1 VAPCA
6 QTLCSLPVPP
16 AKLPHGS
23 SLQRAVPA
31 GSRKVMNTR
40 GGCGSVPRTCA
51 ASLPLWRRRRGV
63 ARAMTE
69 TTEQPRP
76 PEVAA
81 PYLLQG
87 CCLAAV
93 RAASPQQRCACRRP
107 PMAPTTRR
115 ALKRH
120 WAASRRACSAS
131 RWPPAPAPAP
141 LAPSGPAGQRGP
153 RLACQCACL
162 ADLRAP
168 GVARP
173 SAPRLGRGARGT
185 GARRGVAGRARG
197 PCHTAEQ
204 RGSAVPAP
212 RMMPPPAGG
221 AARGGRG
228 GGGGGPGGRGGRAGR
243 AARRGR
249 RAARAGRGR
258 GRAGRGRARRGA
270 RATQGGRGRRAGPVR
285 PARTRV
291 RALTA
296 AQRTCHGRAAPPH
309 ACRPSQPPSVS
320 HTQTEASLCCA
331 AGARCRRR
339 AAPRHVASGRRP
351 AGARRCAGAA
361 VTPAVRARPQ
371 ADGGGD
377 RGGRQGA
384 RRGGRI
390 QPRAAAGAVRLAA
403 PAEYGPDSDCCCQ
416 RHSSACVRHETAT
429 ACLARSQCAP
439 RLRRLQVA
447 DVKKRESA
455 WPAGAPGGAGR
466 GAGRGARRA
475 AVCAAGAR
483 RCAPPPDLQEGRMLL
498 GLTDTAPGCKSSRTV
513 APSSEEGTQAAVRPR
528 ACTV

>member
-1 VAPCA
+1 
-6 QTLCSLPVPP
+6 
-16 AKLPHGS
+16 
-23 SLQRAVPA
+23 
-31 GSRKVMNTR
+31 
-40 GGCGSVPRTCA
+40 
-51 ASLPLWRRRRGV
+51 
-63 ARAMTE
+63 
-69 TTEQPRP
+69 
-76 PEVAA
+76 
-81 PYLLQG
+81 
-87 CCLAAV
+87 
-93 RAASPQQRCACRRP
+93 
-107 PMAPTTRR
+107 
-115 ALKRH
+115 
-120 WAASRRACSAS
+120 
-131 RWPPAPAPAP
+131 
-141 LAPSGPAGQRGP
+141 
-153 RLACQCACL
+153 
-162 ADLRAP
+162 
-168 GVARP
+168 
-173 SAPRLGRGARGT
+173 
-185 GARRGVAGRARG
+185 
-197 PCHTAEQ
+197 
-204 RGSAVPAP
+204 
-212 RMMPPPAGG
+212 MMPPPAGG

-285 PARTRV
+285 PARIRV

-416 RHSSACVRHETAT
+416 RHSSAASDTKQRLFVWPVRSALR
-429 ACLARSQCAP
+429 ACDVYRSQTSKKGKVPGRQA
-439 RLRRLQVA
+439 RLAERDAELGEARDALQSAQQERASARLLPTC
-447 DVKKRESA
+447 KK
-455 WPAGAPGGAGR
+455 GACCWA
-466 GAGRGARRA
+466 
-475 AVCAAGAR
+475 
-483 RCAPPPDLQEGRMLL
+483 
-498 GLTDTAPGCKSSRTV
+498 
-513 APSSEEGTQAAVRPR
+513 
-528 ACTV
+528 